1 MTPGEEKFHMK
12 ASRLCS
18 RVSGTSQLFDL
29 LNSEGNLC
37 HFWRTHL
44 TVKKKRLNIVSWHT
58 HDKPRLI
65 CTVLSRVA
73 PSWTRKTLFN
83 PNKYERLWIQLL
95 GLDTFHLKV
104 QIHICQ
110 IWILVNR
117 LSVMKRGWDQKRT
130 LTGGSK
136 IPQCDLWGLD
146 LPCHVFGHTL
156 VDSLVRLPS
165 VLNHQRPVFQ
175 QVQTTVIAHV

>member
-65 CTVLSRVA
+65 CTVLSREA
-73 PSWTRKTLFN
+73 PIQTNTRDCESNFLDWTHSIWV
-83 PNKYERLWIQLL
+83 EV
-95 GLDTFHLKV
+95 KV